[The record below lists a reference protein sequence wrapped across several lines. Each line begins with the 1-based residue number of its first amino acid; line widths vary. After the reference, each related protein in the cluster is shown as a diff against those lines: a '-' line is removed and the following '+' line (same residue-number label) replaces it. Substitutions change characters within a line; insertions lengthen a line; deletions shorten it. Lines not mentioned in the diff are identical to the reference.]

1 MTQIAM
7 LGTGIMGAAMA
18 RNLLKNGH
26 GVAAWNR
33 TRERAEPL
41 AADGAT
47 VAGSPAEAVEGAD
60 VVMTMLNDGDTAL
73 AVLTDAAPALR
84 DGRIWA
90 QMGTVGVDDVPRLAA
105 FAAEHGATFVDSPV
119 QGTRQPAEQGKLM
132 VADAWSKGTDAQRK
146 EFQDLFLTL
155 FGKIA
160 FPKIRKNFENLDT
173 VLYEEPTVE
182 GDTAKIAST
191 ILINHPLKKQEL
203 KVKYQLVKQS
213 SAWKVVDVAVLGD
226 SMLIGIRDDQVQPL
240 LKEGGWD
247 ALLKAMREKAAE
259 LKDIQLK

>member
-1 MTQIAM
+1 MPAM
-7 LGTGIMGAAMA
+7 NRALTFVV
-18 RNLLKNGH
+18 LLSL
-26 GVAAWNR
+26 
-33 TRERAEPL
+33 P
-41 AADGAT
+41 
-47 VAGSPAEAVEGAD
+47 
-60 VVMTMLNDGDTAL
+60 AL
-73 AVLTDAAPALR
+73 AGPKDELSKPLKTIVNSVRYGKDNAALK
-84 DGRIWA
+84 
-90 QMGTVGVDDVPRLAA
+90 L
-105 FAAEHGATFVDSPV
+105 FASD
-119 QGTRQPAEQGKLM
+119 EQGKLM

-182 GDTAKIAST
+182 GDKANIAST

-203 KVKYQLVKQS
+203 KVKYQLVKQG

>member
-1 MTQIAM
+1 MPAM
-7 LGTGIMGAAMA
+7 NRALTFAV
-18 RNLLKNGH
+18 LLSL
-26 GVAAWNR
+26 
-33 TRERAEPL
+33 P
-41 AADGAT
+41 
-47 VAGSPAEAVEGAD
+47 
-60 VVMTMLNDGDTAL
+60 AL
-73 AVLTDAAPALR
+73 AGPKDELSKPLKTIVNSVRYGKDNAALK
-84 DGRIWA
+84 
-90 QMGTVGVDDVPRLAA
+90 L
-105 FAAEHGATFVDSPV
+105 FASD
-119 QGTRQPAEQGKLM
+119 EQGKLM
-132 VADAWSKGTDAQRK
+132 VADAWSKGTEAQRK

>member
-1 MTQIAM
+1 MPAM
-7 LGTGIMGAAMA
+7 NRALTFAV
-18 RNLLKNGH
+18 LLSL
-26 GVAAWNR
+26 
-33 TRERAEPL
+33 P
-41 AADGAT
+41 
-47 VAGSPAEAVEGAD
+47 
-60 VVMTMLNDGDTAL
+60 AL
-73 AVLTDAAPALR
+73 AGPKDELSKPLKTIVNSVRYGKDNAALK
-84 DGRIWA
+84 
-90 QMGTVGVDDVPRLAA
+90 L
-105 FAAEHGATFVDSPV
+105 FASD
-119 QGTRQPAEQGKLM
+119 EQGKLM

-203 KVKYQLVKQS
+203 KVKYQLVKQG